1 MAFLPKEYKVPSNG
15 DARQWFK
22 PETGVTT
29 VRILGNCITGTE
41 YWDDRTPV
49 RVMDEKEVPE
59 HIDDAKHFWMVPVVV
74 DGEINIWTITQKS
87 IQSQIFELMQ
97 SKKWGDPQ
105 NYDLDVKREGSGLQ
119 TRYTVTPNPKED
131 LDTGLANRYKVWATS
146 NNLMDIAFSKNGNQ
160 TEEEK
165 EELPF

>member
-22 PETGVTT
+22 PANGVTT
-29 VRILGNCITGTE
+29 VRIVGNCITGTE

-59 HIDDAKHFWMVPVVV
+59 HIDDAKHFWMVPVAV
-74 DGEINIWTITQKS
+74 DDEINIWTITQKS

-160 TEEEK
+160 TEEEE